1 MFIENPI
8 VTRLRDGRYIAVYD
22 TTRDADGI
30 GYAVSADG
38 IHWPAGQTLLL
49 QQTRGTWSP
58 EIRTP
63 LGLVPE
69 DDGTYTVFYT
79 GFEQAAD
86 WTRLMESKPVN
97 TFAVG
102 FARVRVGP

>member
-1 MFIENPI
+1 MLQ
-8 VTRLRDGRYIAVYD
+8 TTAGR
-22 TTRDADGI
+22 
-30 GYAVSADG
+30 
-38 IHWPAGQTLLL
+38 
-49 QQTRGTWSP
+49 WSP

-69 DDGTYTVFYT
+69 DDGTFTVFYT
-79 GFEQAAD
+79 GFEQKAD

-102 FARVRVGP
+102 FARVKLID